1 MITFLAI
8 DAALVADAAII
19 YTILLA
25 PAGTERVPK
34 GRQRSEGQGEDLT
47 PQDRAA

>member
-1 MITFLAI
+1 MTLVLAI
-8 DAALVADAAII
+8 VAAVVAVAAII
-19 YTILLA
+19 YTIRLA
-25 PAGTERVPK
+25 PGGTERVPE